1 MRRTIA
7 LLAVIA
13 ATMLAACAKPGTD
26 TGTPA
31 IPAGDALVIR
41 VEYVDGFVPVEFN
54 ASRLPLLSVYAD
66 GRVLTQG
73 PQPAIYPGP
82 ALPNIEER
90 VISRDDVAKL
100 AGLAIAAGVGSGAD
114 YGQPNVMD
122 APSTKFTVNTSDRA
136 YQSSANALGIDSGG
150 GLTSAQRKARQKLQD
165 LIGQLTD
172 LPSTLGSGAVG
183 KSKPYEAVLVS
194 VLASPYTPPTDI
206 PAPPQAEWPGPDLP
220 GAPFVSAAQLSCLT
234 VTGMSAQKVL
244 GAAATSNTATGW
256 TAKNETWHLTF
267 RPLLPDENDCADLK
281 AQ

>member
-13 ATMLAACAKPGTD
+13 ATMLSACARSGVD
-26 TGTPA
+26 IGTPT
-31 IPAGDALVIR
+31 IPTGDALVIR
-41 VEYVDGFVPVEFN
+41 VEFVDGFVPAEFN

-90 VISRDDVAKL
+90 LISRDDVARL
-100 AGLAIAAGVGSGAD
+100 AGLAIAAGVGGGED
-114 YGQPNVMD
+114 YGQPNIMD
-122 APSTKFTVNTSDRA
+122 APSTKFTVNTVDRK
-136 YQSSANALGIDSGG
+136 YLSSANALGIESGG

-165 LIGQLTD
+165 LLGKLTD
-172 LPSTLGSGAVG
+172 LPKTLGSGAVG
-183 KSKPYEAVLVS
+183 KSKPYEAASVS

-206 PAPPQAEWPGPDLP
+206 PVPAQVEWPGHDLP

-234 VTGMSAQKVL
+234 VTGVRAQAVL
-244 GAAATSNTATGW
+244 GAAVKANTATGW
-256 TAKNETWHLTF
+256 TAKDQTWHLTF
-267 RPLLPDENDCADLK
+267 RPLLPDESDCDDLK
-281 AQ
+281 SQ

>member
-13 ATMLAACAKPGTD
+13 ATTLTACAKPAVKVE
-26 TGTPA
+26 TPM
-31 IPAGDALVIR
+31 IPTGDALVIR
-41 VEYVDGFVPVEFN
+41 VEFVDGFVPIEFN

-73 PQPAIYPGP
+73 AQPAIYPGP

-90 VISRDDVAKL
+90 LISRDDVARL

-122 APSTKFTVNTSDRA
+122 APSTKFTVNTADRT
-136 YQSSANALGIDSGG
+136 YQSSANALGIESGG

-165 LIGQLTD
+165 LLEKLTD
-172 LPSTLGSGAVG
+172 LPKTLGSGAVG
-183 KSKPYEAVLVS
+183 KSKPYEAASVS

-206 PAPPQAEWPGPDLP
+206 PAPAKAEWPGPDLP
-220 GAPFVSAAQLSCLT
+220 GTPFVRAAELSCVT
-234 VTGMSAQKVL
+234 VTGMQAQAVL
-244 GAAATSNTATGW
+244 GAAAKANTATGW
-256 TAKNETWHLTF
+256 TAKDQTWHLTF
-267 RPLLPDENDCADLK
+267 RPLLPDESDCDDLK
-281 AQ
+281 TK